1 MGSMT
6 HSMAQA
12 ASAAV
17 PLDVPRWRNAL
28 GWTAAVLLGSLF
40 LLSGLWKITDPEG
53 AAIRMAQALLPESL
67 TLAAA
72 LAFGI
77 AETVGGVMLFV
88 PRLRRWGA
96 VLTGALLLAFLIYFA
111 INYNALRGADCSCFP
126 WLKRVVGPGFFVGDG
141 LMLGLAAI
149 AGAFSFRPRG
159 LRELALIAGAVT
171 VFAFVSWG
179 VSAVRQTGA
188 KAPDSIVVD
197 GRSYSLQSGK
207 ILLFYFDPE
216 CMHCFHAAEKMAR
229 FHWGATRVIGVPITH
244 PQFAPGFMT
253 DTGMTMPV
261 SSDLEKLRAVFPY
274 TAIPT
279 AIALENGR
287 QKAALVKFE
296 DSEPAAALK
305 GLGFIE

>member
-1 MGSMT
+1 
-6 HSMAQA
+6 MAQA

-141 LMLGLAAI
+141 VMLGLAAI

-179 VSAVRQTGA
+179 VSAVRQTGT

-253 DTGMTMPV
+253 DTGMTMPI
-261 SSDLEKLRAVFPY
+261 SSDLEKLRAIFPY

-287 QKAALVKFE
+287 QKGALVKFE
-296 DSEPAAALK
+296 ENEPAAALK